1 MAIYNYVQR
10 NTNTNKRERKM
21 KTSTDVKWS
30 RVERDGK
37 VSGEVQFR
45 GWEKYID
52 GFKEDENKIKSEIG
66 LLTDENIYKYL
77 KNKKINDLKKLYK
90 NLMFTVSALSIFVI
104 LPTSK
109 SSKVTLFQGFEPIKL
124 IVGLEEHL
132 VDNYQYFRLKTKD
145 YPNLTDS
152 FSGLMAGSYAVVNH
166 LFDNFG
172 LQIDKGVLIH
182 PHE

>member
-1 MAIYNYVQR
+1 
-10 NTNTNKRERKM
+10 M

-77 KNKKINDLKKLYK
+77 KNKKN
-90 NLMFTVSALSIFVI
+90 
-104 LPTSK
+104 
-109 SSKVTLFQGFEPIKL
+109 Q
-124 IVGLEEHL
+124 
-132 VDNYQYFRLKTKD
+132 
-145 YPNLTDS
+145 
-152 FSGLMAGSYAVVNH
+152 
-166 LFDNFG
+166 
-172 LQIDKGVLIH
+172 
-182 PHE
+182 